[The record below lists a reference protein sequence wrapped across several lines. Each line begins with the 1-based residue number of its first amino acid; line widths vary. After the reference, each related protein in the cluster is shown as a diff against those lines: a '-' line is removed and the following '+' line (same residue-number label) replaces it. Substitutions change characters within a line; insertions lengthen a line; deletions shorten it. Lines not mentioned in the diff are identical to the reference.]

1 MKVHFDENADALYI
15 RLDESR
21 IVDSQEVKPGIV
33 LDFNENDQVV
43 GIEILRVRNHVPME
57 SLKQMQFKVA

>member
-33 LDFNENDQVV
+33 LDFNENDRVV